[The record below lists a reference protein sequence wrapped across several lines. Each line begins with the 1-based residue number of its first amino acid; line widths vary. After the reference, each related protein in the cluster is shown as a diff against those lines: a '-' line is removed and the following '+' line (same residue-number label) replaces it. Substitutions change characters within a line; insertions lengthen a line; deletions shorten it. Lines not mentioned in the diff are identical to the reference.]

1 MPRNHRHDD
10 GTAQA
15 AHALIGTP
23 GSSKGTMA
31 SRALDR
37 TPGTHINGANP
48 GRKAQAAPDAM
59 NVRGLQALP
68 RLFAPDTRHTG
79 DAS

>member
-1 MPRNHRHDD
+1 VPRNHRHDD
-10 GTAQA
+10 DTDQA

-31 SRALDR
+31 SRAVDR
-37 TPGTHINGANP
+37 TPSTHINGANP
-48 GRKAQAAPDAM
+48 GKKSQNAPDAM

>member
-1 MPRNHRHDD
+1 VPRIPRHDYD
-10 GTAQA
+10 TDQA

-31 SRALDR
+31 SRAVGR

-48 GRKAQAAPDAM
+48 GKTSQDAPDAM
-59 NVRGLQALP
+59 NVRGLAGP
-68 RLFAPDTRHTG
+68 SSAFRA
-79 DAS
+79 